1 VTAPFAHIGILVDDL
16 DEAIERYTRLG
27 LTFME
32 PKTVRV
38 ERLVENGT
46 ETALDLRITFSYEGP
61 PRWELLEAVGD
72 GMYGAQHGEGLHHVA
87 EVVEDPI
94 PRMQELERAGF
105 PMVAAQYRPDGSMI
119 VGYLQPGDL
128 NGIRLEVIGTQVDEA
143 IEGWLTGED
152 VAP

>member
-1 VTAPFAHIGILVDDL
+1 MTAPFAHIGVLVDVL
-16 DEAIERYTRLG
+16 DEAIERWTRLG

-46 ETALDLRITFSYEGP
+46 ETAFDLRITFSYEGP

-72 GMYGAQHGEGLHHVA
+72 GVYGAQHGEGLHHVA

>member
-1 VTAPFAHIGILVDDL
+1 MTAPFAHVGVLVNDL
-16 DEAIERYTRLG
+16 DEAIERYSRLG

-32 PKTVRV
+32 PRTVRV

-46 ETALDLRITFSYEGP
+46 ETSLDLRITFSHDGP
-61 PRWELLEAVGD
+61 PRWELLEAAGYGV
-72 GMYGAQHGEGLHHVA
+72 YGAHHGEGLHHVA
-87 EVVEDPI
+87 EVVDDPI

-119 VGYLQPGDL
+119 VGYLEPRDL

-143 IEGWLTGED
+143 IEAWVRGED
-152 VAP
+152 AAP

>member
-46 ETALDLRITFSYEGP
+46 ETALDLRITFSNEGP

>member
-1 VTAPFAHIGILVDDL
+1 VTAPFAHIGVLVDDL
-16 DEAIERYTRLG
+16 DEAIERYRKLG
-27 LTFME
+27 LTFMP

-46 ETALDLRITFSYEGP
+46 ETSLDLRITFSYEGP

-72 GMYGAQHGEGLHHVA
+72 GIYGRHHGEGLHHVA
-87 EVVEDPI
+87 EVVDDPM
-94 PRMQELERAGF
+94 PRMQELERAGL
-105 PMVAAQYRPDGSMI
+105 PMVGAQYRPDGSMI

-143 IEGWLTGED
+143 IEGWLTGDD

>member
-1 VTAPFAHIGILVDDL
+1 MTAPFSHIGVLVDDL
-16 DEAIERYTRLG
+16 DEAIERWTRLG

-46 ETALDLRITFSYEGP
+46 ETAFDLRITFSYEGP

-72 GMYGAQHGEGLHHVA
+72 GVYGAQHGEGLHHVA